1 MDTLRKHGHYRGPSV
16 LPVFAPG
23 MSFLPR
29 PHPTPY
35 HWSAPLSVSL
45 IERITRP
52 GRPGRSRVSSITP
65 RSVCLHATPLTPE
78 ERPGVLWGIV
88 GVPAPP
94 YRSVVSRAHAPRCG
108 ITPRHTAFARW
119 TWARPLQLRYKA
131 RDNLGA
137 PLGSLLLRPAGLQQ
151 GPIHQVLVSSSSYR
165 RQIALQPVLR
175 AS

>member
-52 GRPGRSRVSSITP
+52 GRPGRCRVSSITP
-65 RSVCLHATPLTPE
+65 QFVILHATPLTPE
-78 ERPGVLWGIV
+78 ERLGEFCVMVEIL
-88 GVPAPP
+88 APP

-137 PLGSLLLRPAGLQQ
+137 PLGSLLLRPAVLQQ
-151 GPIHQVLVSSSSYR
+151 GLVVPALVSSSSYR